1 MVGFHEGRIAV
12 DIRIAALANDQLGMG
27 EVECRVQRGAVAAL
41 YAVVG
46 PEFLL
51 AVGQLD
57 DVERLLARVAGRKRG
72 VPGRVP
78 VLGKDD
84 VPE

>member
-1 MVGFHEGRIAV
+1 M
-12 DIRIAALANDQLGMG
+12 
-27 EVECRVQRGAVAAL
+27 QRGAVAAL